1 VVLQIICPRD
11 YKISHTSIKHSLP
24 LAQAVDQQL
33 LAARA
38 VAPAL
43 ESLLRSC
50 LSPNVHARPSAEQV
64 LRGLR
69 SLTQVPPYSSA
80 KVWMRMGTDA
90 AALMAEVSENVD
102 HTLAADLAQLRAEKD
117 ALQKELELSQQSVQ
131 AKVKEEIRLA
141 QEFLEQRND
150 ELRIEMRKRQQF
162 QSSYF
167 TARAE
172 KEISE
177 QERNKLSAELQAAQ
191 DSISKLLQRD
201 KRSRS
206 LLEETRT
213 TLTEQHKNECS
224 RLAAQLEQ
232 AADNAAALQQRVEL
246 LLAKNVQLEERLA
259 DLGDDCASLRQR
271 NERQEQE
278 LARFKEDTAAESA
291 VSHTI
296 KDALAAANRDLE
308 TSRAETSVVKLNM
321 ARLHDLAQVRC
332 YAHCLYF
339 VLIAASARVLG
350 TYLQPKR
357 VLPCAVLGAGA
368 AVQRVCSPVSGSHL
382 AVTFANWFRVSG
394 RWLRACAC
402 SSGGALGA
410 RCCVGA

>member
-1 VVLQIICPRD
+1 
-11 YKISHTSIKHSLP
+11 
-24 LAQAVDQQL
+24 
-33 LAARA
+33 
-38 VAPAL
+38 
-43 ESLLRSC
+43 
-50 LSPNVHARPSAEQV
+50 
-64 LRGLR
+64 
-69 SLTQVPPYSSA
+69 
-80 KVWMRMGTDA
+80 MRMGTDA

-232 AADNAAALQQRVEL
+232 AAANAAALQQRVEL

-308 TSRAETSVVKLNM
+308 TSRAETAVVKLNM
-321 ARLHDLAQVRC
+321 ASLRDLAQVR
-332 YAHCLYF
+332 
-339 VLIAASARVLG
+339 
-350 TYLQPKR
+350 
-357 VLPCAVLGAGA
+357 
-368 AVQRVCSPVSGSHL
+368 
-382 AVTFANWFRVSG
+382 
-394 RWLRACAC
+394 
-402 SSGGALGA
+402 
-410 RCCVGA
+410 